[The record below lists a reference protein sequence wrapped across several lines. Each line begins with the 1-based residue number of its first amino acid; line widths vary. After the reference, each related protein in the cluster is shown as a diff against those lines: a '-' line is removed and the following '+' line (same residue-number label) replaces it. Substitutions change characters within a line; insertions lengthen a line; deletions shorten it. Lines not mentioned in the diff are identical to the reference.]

1 MGQSE
6 LSQYFPEHLVVR
18 SLISWEVELVST
30 FLMKETIGEKGKLV
44 LTAKGKVDTKD
55 NTKDKGKREELSSK
69 GNNVCKTLQ

>member
-18 SLISWEVELVST
+18 SLITWEVELVST

-44 LTAKGKVDTKD
+44 LTAKGKVD
-55 NTKDKGKREELSSK
+55 
-69 GNNVCKTLQ
+69 